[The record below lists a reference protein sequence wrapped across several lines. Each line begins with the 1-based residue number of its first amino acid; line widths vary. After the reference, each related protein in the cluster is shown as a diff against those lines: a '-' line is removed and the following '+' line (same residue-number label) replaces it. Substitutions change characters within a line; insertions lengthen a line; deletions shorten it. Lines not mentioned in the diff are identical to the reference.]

1 MISEREKQR
10 TPHRPISAIWLT
22 KVDEYTIGS
31 TRIHVVTQPQARYYG
46 IANTYLVER
55 NGIYFHM
62 TGPELEASTGA
73 FAY

>member
-1 MISEREKQR
+1 MALKIRFFNETDAVSMRK
-10 TPHRPISAIWLT
+10 I
-22 KVDEYTIGS
+22 DDYMIGS
-31 TRIHVVTQPQARYYG
+31 TRIHIVQETKRAQFG
-46 IANTYLVER
+46 LANTYLVER